1 MIPYEEVLSKI
12 HYSKS
17 PASLLLLPLSVIFFL
32 ISYARKY
39 LYQFN
44 FLKSYKL
51 KVPVVIV
58 GNITLGGTGKTPL
71 VIHLANE
78 LKKNGYHPGI
88 VTRGYGSKVI
98 GAAEVNPKSNTDEVG
113 DEPILIQKR
122 TRMPVFVSKDRV
134 MAAKALIK
142 KYKKIDVIL
151 SDDGIQHY
159 RLMRDVEVI
168 VIDGTR
174 KFGNGYL
181 LPAGPLREPIYK
193 LNDVDIIVCNHKKVI
208 DGSYLM
214 KYKREVLIN
223 LKTNQEIS
231 LNKIRLGNIHAIA
244 GIGNPDL
251 FFNDLKSLG
260 LVFDSSAYK
269 DHYRFTK
276 KDFKTMND
284 KNIIMTE
291 KDAVKCEKFAQDNF
305 WYLPV
310 SAEINSKFIDVILKK
325 LKHISHG

>member
-1 MIPYEEVLSKI
+1 MIAYEEVLSKI

-17 PASLLLLPLSVIFFL
+17 LASLLLLPLSAIFFL

-51 KVPVVIV
+51 NIPVIIV
-58 GNITLGGTGKTPL
+58 GNISLGGTGKTPL

-78 LKKNGYHPGI
+78 LKKKGYHPGI
-88 VTRGYGSKVI
+88 VSRGYGCKVM
-98 GAAEVNPKSNTDEVG
+98 GVAEVYPKSNTDKVG
-113 DEPILIQKR
+113 DEPTLIQKR

-134 MAAKALIK
+134 IAAKSLIK

-181 LPAGPLREPIYK
+181 LPAGPLRESTNR
-193 LNDVDIIVCNHKKVI
+193 LNNVDAIVCNHKKVI

-214 KYKREVLIN
+214 KYKKEVLIN

-231 LNKIRLGNIHAIA
+231 LNKIRLKNIHAIA

-260 LVFDSSAYK
+260 LKFDSSAFK

-291 KDAVKCEKFAQDNF
+291 KDAVKCKKFAQDNF
-305 WYLPV
+305 WYLSV
-310 SAEINSKFIDVILKK
+310 SAEIDSKFIDVILKK

>member
-1 MIPYEEVLSKI
+1 MDTLSRL

-17 PASLLLLPLSVIFFL
+17 LFPLLLFPLSAIFFL
-32 ISYARKY
+32 IFFIRKY

-44 FLKSYKL
+44 FLKSFKL
-51 KVPVVIV
+51 NVPVIVI

-71 VIHLANE
+71 IIHLAKE

-88 VTRGYGSKVI
+88 ISRGYGARSI
-98 GAAEVNPKSNTDEVG
+98 SATEVNQKSDIDEVG
-113 DEPILIQKR
+113 DEPILIQKH
-122 TRMPVFVSKDRV
+122 THMPVFVSKDRV
-134 MAAKALIK
+134 MAATVLIK
-142 KYKKIDVIL
+142 KHKKIDVIL

-159 RLMRDVEVI
+159 RLMRDVEVL

-174 KFGNGYL
+174 GFGNGYL
-181 LPAGPLREPIYK
+181 LPAGPLRELKHK
-193 LNDVDIIVCNHKKVI
+193 LNDVDAIVCNHKKVI

-214 KYKREVLIN
+214 KYKSKFLVN
-223 LKTNQEIS
+223 LKTKQ
-231 LNKIRLGNIHAIA
+231 KIPLSKVRLSNIHAIA
-244 GIGNPDL
+244 GIGNPDR

-260 LVFDSSAYK
+260 LVFNSSAYQ
-269 DHYRFTK
+269 DHYRFTR
-276 KDFKTMND
+276 KDFKTMGG

-310 SAEINSKFIDVILKK
+310 DVDINSKFTNVILKK
-325 LKHISHG
+325 LKYISYG

>member
-1 MIPYEEVLSKI
+1 VDTLSRL

-17 PASLLLLPLSVIFFL
+17 LFPLLLFPLSAIFFL
-32 ISYARKY
+32 IFFIRKY

-44 FLKSYKL
+44 FLKSFKL
-51 KVPVVIV
+51 NVPVIVI

-71 VIHLANE
+71 IIHLAEE
-78 LKKNGYHPGI
+78 LKKNGYYPGI
-88 VTRGYGSKVI
+88 ISRGYGSKAI
-98 GAAEVNPKSNTDEVG
+98 GAIEVNQKSNIDEVG
-113 DEPILIQKR
+113 DEPILIQKH
-122 TRMPVFVSKDRV
+122 THMPVFVSKDRV
-134 MAAKALIK
+134 MAAKELIK

-159 RLMRDVEVI
+159 RLKRDVEVL

-174 KFGNGYL
+174 GFGNGYL
-181 LPAGPLREPIYK
+181 LPAGPLRELKHK
-193 LNDVDIIVCNHKKVI
+193 LNDVDVIVCNHKKVI
-208 DGSYLM
+208 DSSYLM
-214 KYKREVLIN
+214 KYKSEFLVN
-223 LKTNQEIS
+223 LKTKQ
-231 LNKIRLGNIHAIA
+231 KIPLSEVCLSNIHVIA
-244 GIGNPDL
+244 GIGNPDR

-260 LVFDSSAYK
+260 LVFNSSAYQ

-276 KDFKTMND
+276 KDFKTMGG

-310 SAEINSKFIDVILKK
+310 DVDINSKFTNVILKK
-325 LKHISHG
+325 LKYISHG

>member
-1 MIPYEEVLSKI
+1 MDTLSKL

-17 PASLLLLPLSVIFFL
+17 LFPLLLFPLSAIFFL
-32 ISYARKY
+32 IFFIRKY

-44 FLKSYKL
+44 FLKSFKL
-51 KVPVVIV
+51 NVPVIVI

-71 VIHLANE
+71 IIHLAKE
-78 LKKNGYHPGI
+78 LKKNGYYPGI
-88 VTRGYGSKVI
+88 VSRGYGSRVI
-98 GAAEVNPKSNTDEVG
+98 GAIEVNQKSNINEVG
-113 DEPILIQKR
+113 DEPILIQKH
-122 TRMPVFVSKDRV
+122 THMPVFVSKDRA

-159 RLMRDVEVI
+159 RLMRDVEVL

-174 KFGNGYL
+174 GFGNGYL
-181 LPAGPLREPIYK
+181 LPAGPLRELKHK
-193 LNDVDIIVCNHKKVI
+193 LNDVDAIVCNHKKVI

-214 KYKREVLIN
+214 KYKSEFLIN
-223 LKTNQEIS
+223 LKTKQKIPLSEVS
-231 LNKIRLGNIHAIA
+231 LSNIHAIA
-244 GIGNPDL
+244 GIGNPDR

-260 LVFDSSAYK
+260 LVFNSSAYQ
-269 DHYRFTK
+269 DHYRFAK
-276 KDFKTMND
+276 KDFKTMGG

-310 SAEINSKFIDVILKK
+310 DVDINSKFTNVILKK
-325 LKHISHG
+325 LKYISHG

>member
-1 MIPYEEVLSKI
+1 M
-12 HYSKS
+12 
-17 PASLLLLPLSVIFFL
+17 
-32 ISYARKY
+32 
-39 LYQFN
+39 
-44 FLKSYKL
+44 
-51 KVPVVIV
+51 VIV

-134 MAAKALIK
+134 MAANALIK
-142 KYKKIDVIL
+142 KYKEINVIL

-159 RLMRDVEVI
+159 RLKRDVEVL
-168 VIDGTR
+168 VIDGSR
-174 KFGNGYL
+174 RFGNGYL
-181 LPAGPLREPIYK
+181 LPAGPLREPKDK
-193 LNDVDIIVCNHKKVI
+193 LNDVDAIVCNYKKVI

-214 KYKREVLIN
+214 KYKSKFLVN
-223 LKTNQEIS
+223 LKTKQKIAI
-231 LNKIRLGNIHAIA
+231 NKAHLSNIHAIA
-244 GIGNPDL
+244 GIGNPDR
-251 FFNDLKSLG
+251 FFNDLTSLG
-260 LVFDSSAYK
+260 LVFNSSAYQ

-276 KDFKTMND
+276 KDFKNMSG

-310 SAEINSKFIDVILKK
+310 EVNIESKFTNLILKK
-325 LKHISHG
+325 LKYISHG